1 MARIISVGIK
11 VSVRHAVT
19 RDNSPQG
26 RALRFA
32 QNAGLP
38 IGTDCARLMTAFS
51 KQWPDDF
58 SAQAS
63 PARRGLRFALVL
75 TAHVA
80 LLWAALELAA
90 RPEVREMASDLVVR
104 LIEPELKK
112 DLPPAQP
119 KAPQRPTKPPPVMT
133 AAPETPAPTSAFA
146 VAPQPPAPAV
156 IEAAPAPAITGARF
170 DADYLSN
177 PKPVYPTASRRLG
190 EEGKVMLRVRVSA
203 AGAALTVDI
212 KQSSGFARLDDAAKA
227 AVERWRFVPAKR
239 GAEAVESWVA
249 VPIVFSLQSS

>member
-1 MARIISVGIK
+1 MPVYSR
-11 VSVRHAVT
+11 
-19 RDNSPQG
+19 
-26 RALRFA
+26 
-32 QNAGLP
+32 
-38 IGTDCARLMTAFS
+38 
-51 KQWPDDF
+51 QWPDEF
-58 SAQAS
+58 AAQGS
-63 PARRGLRFALVL
+63 PARRGARFALIL
-75 TAHVA
+75 AAHVG
-80 LLWAALELAA
+80 LIWAVMELAT
-90 RPEVREMASDLVVR
+90 RPEVREIASDLMVR

-112 DLPPAQP
+112 ELPPAPP
-119 KAPQRPTKPPPVMT
+119 KAPQRPVKPPPIMT
-133 AAPETPAPTSAFA
+133 AAPETPAPTAAFA

-156 IEAAPAPAITGARF
+156 IEAAPAPVVTGARF

-203 AGAALTVDI
+203 AGAPLAVDI
-212 KQSSGFARLDDAAKA
+212 KQSSGFARLDEAAKT